1 MYRIY
6 RFTLYWSSSW
16 TLAVKCDVSVQ
27 PDFEQ
32 NITKQT
38 ANGYFT
44 IATSPT
50 PVQIQSDC
58 VQNLI
63 ESESESFLNPP
74 RLGGFESRR
83 NPIRLRSHWWTRRPN
98 LIQVLKCEAL
108 CGSSQS
114 SELDIDLRSIRVKS
128 QNLYL
133 DTFLL
138 FLILILINPFC
149 FTLRFVNPLYFFQS

>member
-50 PVQIQSDC
+50 PVQIQ
-58 VQNLI
+58 
-63 ESESESFLNPP
+63 
-74 RLGGFESRR
+74 
-83 NPIRLRSHWWTRRPN
+83 
-98 LIQVLKCEAL
+98 AL